1 MFGYGL
7 GLINLKSMVMGMG
20 AFEGHMRKECVA
32 ALTSMNALLCDKR
45 RLAFVGSPR
54 VEREQLQELRHL
66 YCYRCVLLCGVMDR
80 IACFADCETTRFVLY
95 GSIFCKE
102 W

>member
-1 MFGYGL
+1 MAASRKDLAVFWEVLESVLGYAL

-32 ALTSMNALLCDKR
+32 AFTSMSVVLRDKR

-54 VEREQLQELRHL
+54 VEREQLQEL
-66 YCYRCVLLCGVMDR
+66 
-80 IACFADCETTRFVLY
+80 
-95 GSIFCKE
+95 
-102 W
+102 

>member
-1 MFGYGL
+1 MFWEVLQDVFGYGL

-66 YCYRCVLLCGVMDR
+66 YCYRCVLV
-80 IACFADCETTRFVLY
+80 
-95 GSIFCKE
+95 
-102 W
+102 